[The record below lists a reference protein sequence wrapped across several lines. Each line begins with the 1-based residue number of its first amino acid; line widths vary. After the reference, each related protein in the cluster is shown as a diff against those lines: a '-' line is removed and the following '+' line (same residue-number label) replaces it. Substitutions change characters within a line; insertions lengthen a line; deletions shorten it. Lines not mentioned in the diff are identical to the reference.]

1 MQPKPNT
8 TVRPIH
14 TSRLAA
20 RRELRAG
27 VIRWREES
35 QERRLRTL
43 PLPSSRAA
51 KQAPPIPPA
60 PGEGGGREVV
70 PEWLQNFVL
79 GLAAGATMVLAIAS
93 GAGAL

>member
-1 MQPKPNT
+1 MQLKPNT
-8 TVRPIH
+8 AVRPIH

-43 PLPSSRAA
+43 PLPRRAA
-51 KQAPPIPPA
+51 KQAPPTPPA
-60 PGEGGGREVV
+60 PDEDTPEIV

-79 GLAAGATMVLAIAS
+79 GLAAGATIVLAIAS
-93 GAGAL
+93 SAGAL

>member
-1 MQPKPNT
+1 LLAV
-8 TVRPIH
+8 VRPIR

-27 VIRWREES
+27 VIRWQEES

-43 PLPSSRAA
+43 PLPRRAA

-60 PGEGGGREVV
+60 PGEGDTSEIV
-70 PEWLQNFVL
+70 PEWLQNLVL
-79 GLAAGATMVLAIAS
+79 GLVAGATIVLAIAS